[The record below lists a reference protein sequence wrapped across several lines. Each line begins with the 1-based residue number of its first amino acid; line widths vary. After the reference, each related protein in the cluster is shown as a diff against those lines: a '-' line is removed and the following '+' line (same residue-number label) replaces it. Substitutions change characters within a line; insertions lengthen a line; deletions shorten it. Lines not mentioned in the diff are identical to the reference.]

1 MDLDIARVLV
11 SHPSLKVRDEDSL
24 YRFVKSR
31 SAQEP
36 GFVSLLE
43 FVYFEYLSNECI
55 KDFVSFGNQH
65 LLDSLNSVIW
75 LRICQRLVL
84 APALK
89 GAPRSATSSTESKPT
104 GRSFVYD
111 SSRPLNG
118 IISHLTREIG
128 GNVHDYGIVVVKTS
142 SRDSKYRLSDVV
154 DIGDSPF
161 YTSGEKDSW
170 ICYDFKERRVAPTS
184 YSIRSHKQAPGGCQP
199 KSWVFEGSNDES
211 KGSWVSLDCRHD
223 NRELNRYFVTQNFSI
238 SSSSN
243 ASFRFLRLRF
253 IGPNHC
259 GRHDQAIS
267 FLEVFGTLTDA

>member
-24 YRFVKSR
+24 YQFVKSR
-31 SAQEP
+31 SAQEQ
-36 GFVSLLE
+36 GFVGLLE

-55 KDFVSFGNQH
+55 KDFVSFGNEH
-65 LLDSLNSVIW
+65 LPDSLNSVIW

-89 GAPRSATSSTESKPT
+89 GAPRRATLRTESKPT

-111 SSRPLNG
+111 SSKPLDG

-128 GNVHDYGIVVVKTS
+128 GNVHDHGIVVVTAS
-142 SRDSKYRLSDVV
+142 SVGGGEPKYVV
-154 DIGDSPF
+154 DIGDSHI
-161 YTSGEKDSW
+161 YTNDNENSW
-170 ICYDFKERRVAPTS
+170 ICYDFKKRRVAPTS
-184 YSIRSHKQAPGGCQP
+184 YSIRSHNYGPGGWQP
-199 KSWVFEGSNDES
+199 KSWVLEGSNDASE
-211 KGSWVSLDCRHD
+211 GSWVSLDCRRD
-223 NRELNRYFVTQNFSI
+223 NSELNNRRVTRNFSI

-253 IGPNHC
+253 IGPNH
-259 GRHDQAIS
+259 GGTNYQALS
-267 FLEVFGTLTDA
+267 FLEIFGTLTDA